1 MGARASIFIFVS
13 GPCAVRCV
21 FVSALFHATPS
32 LMPVLNKVQHV
43 DQYIPDTAR
52 HDSSIVSEP
61 LDASCSGQLPLNR
74 RRL

>member
-1 MGARASIFIFVS
+1 
-13 GPCAVRCV
+13 
-21 FVSALFHATPS
+21 
-32 LMPVLNKVQHV
+32 MPVLIKVQHV